1 MMTSPVCELY
11 ASISW
16 PSISRGMTSWAQL
29 SYRLVVGCLLL
40 LSLGSGSG
48 LLAAA
53 GCWLLLRR
61 DAAAAC

>member
-1 MMTSPVCELY
+1 
-11 ASISW
+11 
-16 PSISRGMTSWAQL
+16 MTSWAQL

-53 GCWLLLRR
+53 GCWLLRR
-61 DAAAAC
+61 ELPPLMNVMGLVLARNYFILFQSLPN